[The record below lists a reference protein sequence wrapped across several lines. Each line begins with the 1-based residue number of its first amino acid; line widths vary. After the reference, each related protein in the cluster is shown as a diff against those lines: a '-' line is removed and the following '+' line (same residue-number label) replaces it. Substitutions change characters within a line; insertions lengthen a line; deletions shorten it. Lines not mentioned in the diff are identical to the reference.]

1 MKELSREDLVE
12 LLEGDGELLVLLV
25 EYGILEEDT
34 QGFGPELVETVLV
47 SQTLV
52 RELQINGP
60 GVDVI
65 LRMRRQLL
73 VTRRRLAELAPQP
86 DPGGEGK

>member
-1 MKELSREDLVE
+1 MSEITLEELVE
-12 LLEGDGELLVLLV
+12 LLGGDRELLVLLV
-25 EYGILEEDT
+25 EYGILEEDC
-34 QGFGPELVETVLV
+34 QDFGPELVDTVLV

-52 RELQINGP
+52 RELEVNGP

-73 VTRRRLAELAPQP
+73 VTRRRLAELATQV
-86 DPGGEGK
+86 K

>member
-1 MKELSREDLVE
+1 MSEITLEELVE
-12 LLEGDGELLVLLV
+12 LIGGDRELLVLLT
-25 EYGILEEDT
+25 EYGILEEGC
-34 QGFGPELVETVLV
+34 QGFDPELVDTVLV

-52 RELQINGP
+52 REFEINGP

-73 VTRRRLAELAPQP
+73 VTRRRLAELATQV
-86 DPGGEGK
+86 K